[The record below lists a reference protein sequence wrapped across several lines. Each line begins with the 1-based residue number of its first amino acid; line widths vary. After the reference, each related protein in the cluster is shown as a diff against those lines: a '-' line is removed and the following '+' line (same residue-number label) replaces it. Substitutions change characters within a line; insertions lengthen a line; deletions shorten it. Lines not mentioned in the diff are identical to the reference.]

1 VAIRELKGL
10 AQIAYICAVNLAIL
24 ASAIPPAHAA
34 PLPMPT
40 GDQLTAVVTKLDA
53 DLFAAYNSCDLVA
66 FARYIAPNIEF
77 YHDKGGFEP
86 GSQELIQ
93 SVRNNI
99 CGKLRRVLVAGT
111 LEIYPIPG
119 YGALETGA
127 DRFCDSRTG
136 NCDAFSKFA
145 QLWKYES
152 GTWRLTR
159 VFSYDHR
166 TVPPAGDCAASP
178 ACRSVK

>member
-1 VAIRELKGL
+1 MAIRELRGIARIACTCGIGL
-10 AQIAYICAVNLAIL
+10 AVL
-24 ASAIPPAHAA
+24 ASAIPPDHAA
-34 PLPMPT
+34 PVPMPT

-53 DLFAAYNSCDLVA
+53 DLFASYNSCDLVA

-86 GSQELIQ
+86 GRQKLVQ
-93 SVRNNI
+93 SVRDNI

-127 DRFCDSRTG
+127 DRFCDSQTG
-136 NCDAFSKFA
+136 NCDAFSFPVGCS
-145 QLWKYES
+145 LS
-152 GTWRLTR
+152 
-159 VFSYDHR
+159 
-166 TVPPAGDCAASP
+166 PPTLDGERCS
-178 ACRSVK
+178 